1 MTQIPINASALVETM
16 QKIEYSQG
24 HNSRTGLLN
33 RWVEVDIHSKT
44 LNLVEKV
51 GKKLGSWVGN

>member
-33 RWVEVDIHSKT
+33 RWAEVDIHSKT